1 MARALTLALL
11 IGVATST
18 FAAASQDP
26 CSEAARNAAVRTGVP
41 FDILLAVATV
51 ESGRTA
57 NGRSSP
63 WPWTLNI
70 EGTGHYLP
78 SRAAAEAAFAT
89 ALASGRTST
98 DAGCFQVNYRWHGTA
113 FESPADMLD
122 PKANALYAAAY
133 LQELHGE
140 FGDWDAAI
148 GAYHSRDPV
157 RSARYLAKV
166 RDARSRVTPGG
177 PPAPAPAR
185 QHARASSYPLLV
197 ADGGKRSAGSLFATA
212 GGARPL
218 FGALR

>member
-1 MARALTLALL
+1 MTRSLFIALL
-11 IGVATST
+11 IVVATST
-18 FAAASQDP
+18 FAVASHDP
-26 CSEAARNAAVRTGVP
+26 CRQAARDAADRTGVP

-98 DAGCFQVNYRWHGTA
+98 DAGCFQVNYRWHGSA
-113 FESPADMLD
+113 FDRPADMLD
-122 PKANALYAAAY
+122 PQANALYAARF
-133 LQELHGE
+133 LEDLHGE
-140 FGDWDAAI
+140 FGDWEAAI

-157 RSARYLAKV
+157 RSTRYLAKI
-166 RDARSRVTPGG
+166 RDARSRATPGD

-185 QHARASSYPLLV
+185 QIARASSYPLLV
-197 ADGGKRSAGSLFATA
+197 ADGGKRSAGSLFSTA
-212 GGARPL
+212 GRARPL